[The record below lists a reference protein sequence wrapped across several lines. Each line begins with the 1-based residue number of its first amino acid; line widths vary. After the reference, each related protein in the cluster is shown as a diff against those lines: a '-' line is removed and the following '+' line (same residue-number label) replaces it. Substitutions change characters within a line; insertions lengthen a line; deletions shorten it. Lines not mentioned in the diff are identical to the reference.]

1 LGEWWERGKIIA
13 CDSNPYV
20 IGKRTP
26 DETIHKLALPQGH
39 SLRTGDPMSEN
50 SGDAASPKS
59 PVILWFRD
67 DLRLAD
73 NPALVAA
80 AQTGSPLL
88 AVYVLDDQSE
98 GLRRPGAASRWW
110 LHGSLAS
117 LQSDVER
124 MGGSLLLFK
133 GEARQIIPG
142 LARAVNAQGVFWN
155 RRYDA
160 PERVLD
166 ASIKDGL
173 KAAGI
178 QAKSFNSHLLNEPWE
193 VKSKAG
199 TPMKV
204 FTPYWRA
211 ARERGE
217 PAAPIPAPDALSF
230 APFSPLPAL
239 TPVTLDDLGLKP
251 VKPDWAQEM
260 AGLWQPGETGAA
272 ASLAVFL
279 SAHSRNYADNRNRP
293 DMTSTSRLSPHLR
306 FGEISPRQ
314 IWHAAQSAQ
323 QAGASAA
330 REHDLD
336 KFLAE
341 IGWREF
347 SYHLLDQFPRLASE
361 NFQARFNAF
370 PWMNNPT
377 GLKAWQKGQTGYPIV
392 DAGMRQLWRTG
403 WMHNRVRMITASF
416 LIKHLMVD
424 WRQGEAWFW
433 DTLVDA
439 DPASNAASWQWV
451 AGSGADAAPYYRIFA
466 PVVQGEKFDP
476 NGDYVRRYVPEL
488 AKLPNSVIH
497 QPWAAPHPVLSQ
509 AGITLGIDYPH
520 PVVDHSAARQR
531 ALAAFKSLSV
541 GTEA

>member
-1 LGEWWERGKIIA
+1 
-13 CDSNPYV
+13 
-20 IGKRTP
+20 
-26 DETIHKLALPQGH
+26 
-39 SLRTGDPMSEN
+39 MSES
-50 SGDAASPKS
+50 SGNGASPK
-59 PVILWFRD
+59 PPAILWFRD

-73 NPALVAA
+73 NPALAAA
-80 AQTGSPLL
+80 AQSHSPIL
-88 AVYVLDDQSE
+88 AIYVFDDQSD
-98 GLRRPGAASRWW
+98 GLRRLGGAARWW
-110 LHGSLAS
+110 LHGSLTS
-117 LQSDVER
+117 LARDLER
-124 MGGSLLLFK
+124 LGGQLHLFNGK
-133 GEARQIIPG
+133 AGQIIPD
-142 LARAVNAQGVFWN
+142 LVSAVNAKAVFWN

-160 PERVLD
+160 AERMLD
-166 ASIKDGL
+166 TAIKDRL
-173 KAAGI
+173 KSGGV

-217 PAAPIPAPDALSF
+217 PAAPLPKPDALSF
-230 APFSPLPAL
+230 ASSSPLPSLA
-239 TPVTLDDLGLKP
+239 PVTLEEFGLKP
-251 VKPDWAQEM
+251 VKPDWSQEM
-260 AGLWQPGETGAA
+260 AGLWKPGEAGAA
-272 ASLAVFL
+272 ASLGVFL
-279 SAHSRNYADNRNRP
+279 ASHSKNYADNRNRP
-293 DMTSTSRLSPHLR
+293 DIASTSRLSPHLR

-314 IWHAAQSAQ
+314 IWHATQSAQ
-323 QAGASAA
+323 KAGTSAA
-330 REHDLD
+330 KEYDLD

-341 IGWREF
+341 VGWREF

-361 NFQARFNAF
+361 NFQAKFNAF
-370 PWMNNPT
+370 PWMKNPA

-392 DAGMRQLWRTG
+392 DAGMRELWRTG

-476 NGDYVRRYVPEL
+476 DGAYVRHYVPEL
-488 AKLPNSVIH
+488 AKLPSSLIH
-497 QPWAAPHPVLSQ
+497 KPWTAPHPVLSQ

-520 PVVDHSAARQR
+520 PIVDHNAARQR
-531 ALAAFKSLSV
+531 ALAAFKALSADAP
-541 GTEA
+541 T